1 MRKKAFGLSMERT
14 TTQKHWNMSA
24 MHAHQDYELYFLI
37 SGQRRYF
44 LAHTIYDVAPGN
56 AVFIPRNLLHRTVC
70 LGGKG
75 FDRYVINFSQ
85 EHLDRFRTAAGR
97 DVFAAY
103 PRGACLQL
111 PANGAWQIQKTF
123 EEMEQELKHPDE
135 WTQAAVSQGLYNILL
150 TCLRIGKPKAP
161 CQEETA
167 DKIQQAAKYISEHYA
182 DWLTLEDA
190 ANLVHMEKTYF
201 SKRFKALTGF
211 GFLEYLTQ
219 TRLQAAQELLTAT
232 EMSIGDIS
240 EACGFSSSNYFGDV
254 FRRCCGMSPSD
265 YRLRS
270 EAGESL

>member
-1 MRKKAFGLSMERT
+1 MRKKLFGLSMERT
-14 TTQKHWNMSA
+14 TTQNHWNMSA

-70 LGGKG
+70 LGTKG

-85 EHLDRFRTAAGR
+85 EHMDRFRTVAGR
-97 DVFAAY
+97 DVLAAY
-103 PRGACLQL
+103 PRGVCLQL
-111 PANGAWQIQKTF
+111 PANAVWKIQKTF
-123 EEMEQELKHPDE
+123 EEMEQELKRPDE
-135 WTQAAVSQGLYNILL
+135 WTQAAVSHGLYSILL
-150 TCLRIGKPKAP
+150 TCLRTGNPKTP

-167 DKIQQAAKYISEHYA
+167 DKIQQAARYISEHYA

-232 EMSIGDIS
+232 DLSIGDIS

-270 EAGESL
+270 GTGEPL